1 MPQPAACVFGLAP
14 HSGWAAAVILGGTA
28 RAPRVL
34 ARERLELFD
43 AREPPSKQPYHA
55 IESLPLAEA
64 RERLAGFEAAAAA
77 LAGEGLRRLMQRSAA
92 LGATARAAGILDA
105 SGRGGADLGAI
116 LKSHALIHTADGE
129 HYRAALERACG
140 PLALRVLRVP
150 RRELTA
156 RAAATLKRPPPQ
168 LAAAV
173 QELGRGF
180 GAPWG
185 ADQKAA
191 TLLAW
196 LLLATA

>member
-1 MPQPAACVFGLAP
+1 MPEAGTCVFGLAP

-28 RAPRVL
+28 SAPRVL

-43 AREPPSKQPYHA
+43 ARQPESKQPYHA
-55 IESLPLAEA
+55 IESLPLALA
-64 RERLAGFEAAAAA
+64 QARLAGFEATAAA
-77 LAGEGLRRLMQRSAA
+77 LAAQGLRRLMQRSAA
-92 LGATARAAGILDA
+92 LGATPRAAGILDA
-105 SGRGGADLGAI
+105 NGRGSADLGAI
-116 LKSHALIHTADGE
+116 LRSHALIHTADGE
-129 HYRAALERACG
+129 HYRAALEHACG
-140 PLALRVLRVP
+140 PLALRVARVP

-156 RAAATLKRPPPQ
+156 RAAATLQRAPPA
-168 LAAAV
+168 LAARV

>member
-1 MPQPAACVFGLAP
+1 MPEAGTCVFGLAP

-28 RAPRVL
+28 TPAGA

-43 AREPPSKQPYHA
+43 ARQP
-55 IESLPLAEA
+55 ESSALSRHESQPLAQA
-64 RERLAGFEAAAAA
+64 QARLAGFGGRRGA
-77 LAGEGLRRLMQRSAA
+77 LAAQAAPAYATQRRAGRDAA
-92 LGATARAAGILDA
+92 RGGDSDA
-105 SGRGGADLGAI
+105 NVRGGADLGAI
-116 LKSHALIHTADGE
+116 PASHALIHTADGE

-140 PLALRVLRVP
+140 PLALRVARVP
-150 RRELTA
+150 KRELTA
-156 RAAATLKRPPPQ
+156 RAAATLKRSPPA
-168 LAAAV
+168 LAARV

-196 LLLATA
+196 LLLATP